1 MRGVDARRAFLQ
13 YDCIFIEIAL
23 FSDFTVLYCEARR
36 LTVPV
41 KRHRGEP
48 GHARDTRA
56 QQYCTVFFF
65 RHILTKHDRLRLPGT
80 PHPFPPRFPRPHCA
94 DARVRCATASVSTL
108 ISSLVKGLKGAPR

>member
-48 GHARDTRA
+48 GHERDKHCLFFPSHFNETRQIAIARDPSP
-56 QQYCTVFFF
+56 VS
-65 RHILTKHDRLRLPGT
+65 P
-80 PHPFPPRFPRPHCA
+80 PFPTPALC
-94 DARVRCATASVSTL
+94 
-108 ISSLVKGLKGAPR
+108 